1 MVVYANMLLTL
12 LAFTAL
18 AADEFEGLRFYY
30 GDIHSHTGASGDG
43 GSSDIGTCTR
53 FSTGEPGVCG
63 ASTDLGVVA
72 RANGLDFFASLDHVT
87 SAAATTSAENFE
99 TVFQHVNALNDPE
112 GGLVTLPGAE
122 VFVELPDGSDV
133 GHRSLLF
140 FGDEE
145 VLSGL
150 VMADTQPSGSL
161 SNEIS
166 ECAVLTTF
174 MDGLTAAMGP
184 ALLLPHHPGVK
195 KPMTTD
201 WSCFDADYEPTVEVY
216 SEHGSS
222 MDAESTFDIPWSG
235 YAPSGSVLA
244 GLDPRGSG
252 LRFGFAAGSDNHDS
266 HPGQT
271 CGIDTVQDQPYGSG
285 LTVVVLDAIEP
296 FDRAALFAAFS
307 ERRTYATTGP
317 MLPLVV
323 EVRLPDGSFV
333 AAMGEAVP
341 FANGQDIVVE
351 ARVPTDAAASV
362 LSAMALAP
370 DAGWPMIATA
380 PGTWQVTIPAAEL
393 PEHLFV
399 DLEVDA
405 SGWWPS
411 GCMDG
416 GDSTLDH
423 VWGSPV
429 WFDPVDG
436 DTDRDGYSPADGDCD
451 DNDDRVHPGASEAC
465 AQPEADQD
473 CDGLLA
479 TDDPDCV
486 RDTGDTGDTGAD
498 TADSADDTVPIFD
511 THDSGDALASGPTHR
526 CACDGGGASVAGGFV
541 LVVVTMSA
549 RRRR

>member
-1 MVVYANMLLTL
+1 MFLSL

-18 AADEFEGLRFYY
+18 AADEFEGFRFYY

-43 GSSDIGTCTR
+43 GSSDIGACTR
-53 FSTGEPGVCG
+53 FSTGDPGVCG
-63 ASTDLGVVA
+63 AYVDVGTVA

-87 SAAATTSAENFE
+87 SAGATTTVENFE
-99 TVFQHVNALNDPE
+99 AVFQHVNGLNDPE
-112 GGLVTLPGAE
+112 GGLVTIPGAE

-140 FGDEE
+140 FGDEAT
-145 VLSGL
+145 LSGL
-150 VMADTQPSGSL
+150 VMTDAQPSGSL
-161 SNEIS
+161 SNQVS
-166 ECAVLTTF
+166 ECSVLTTF
-174 MDGLTAAMGP
+174 MDALTARMGP

-201 WSCFDADYEPTVEVY
+201 WSCFDAEYEPAVEVY

-235 YAPSGSVLA
+235 YAASGTVLA
-244 GLDPRGSG
+244 GLDPRGGG

-285 LTVVVLDAIEP
+285 LTVVVLDAVET
-296 FDRAALFAAFS
+296 FDRPAIYAAF
-307 ERRTYATTGP
+307 RDRKTYATTGP

-351 ARVPTDAAASV
+351 ARVPGDVAATV
-362 LSAMALAP
+362 VSAIALGP
-370 DAGWPMIATA
+370 DVAWPMVATVA
-380 PGTWQVTIPAAEL
+380 GAWQVTIPAVEL

-405 SGWWPS
+405 AAWWPS
-411 GCMDG
+411 GCVDG
-416 GDSTLDH
+416 GDSTFDH
-423 VWGSPV
+423 VWGSPI
-429 WFDPVDG
+429 WFDPLDG

-451 DNDDRVHPGASEAC
+451 DGDERVHPGAEEAC
-465 AQPEADQD
+465 AQPEADQN
-473 CDGLLA
+473 CDGVLA
-479 TDDPDCV
+479 ADDPDCV
-486 RDTGDTGDTGAD
+486 RDPGDTADTGAD
-498 TADSADDTVPIFD
+498 TAESADDTVPIFD
-511 THDSGDALASGPTHR
+511 THDSGDAVEPGPTHR
-526 CACDGGGASVAGGFV
+526 CACDSGNASFAGGVV
-541 LVVVTMSA
+541 LLAIAMSA